1 MKYDVAEGTG
11 WRCIALQKQ
20 MPQSVL
26 SRYPSATEFWS
37 LFVLPSCDL
46 GLAAGAYSIPI
57 GHVAKS
63 RFGWYPLPDG
73 FETSSGS
80 ANCMD
85 TSELAAMRVVTNYHL
100 QTMQD
105 VEFVPIG
112 ASRRTLRITRFI
124 YPGLVVWATVTEVT
138 EAGVVVL
145 GTLHRTGAAGY
156 GDQVRLREN
165 RTDPRDQWFVI
176 GMDLS
181 PTQVASQQARALA
194 TLC

>member
-11 WRCIALQKQ
+11 WRCVALQKN
-20 MPQSVL
+20 MPKEVL

-46 GLAAGAYSIPI
+46 DVAGAYSIPI

-73 FETSSGS
+73 FETSSWT
-80 ANCMD
+80 ANCVD
-85 TSELAAMRVVTNYHL
+85 TSELAAMCLVTDYHL
-100 QTMQD
+100 QTMRD
-105 VEFVPIG
+105 VEFVPLG
-112 ASRRTLRITRFI
+112 AAQRTLRITRFI
-124 YPGLVVWATVTEVT
+124 YPGVVVWATVTEVIET
-138 EAGVVVL
+138 GVVVL
-145 GTLHRTGAAGY
+145 GTLHRGAVADH
-156 GDQVRLREN
+156 GDQTKLREN
-165 RTDPRDQWFVI
+165 RTDPCDQWFVI
-176 GMDLS
+176 GMKLP